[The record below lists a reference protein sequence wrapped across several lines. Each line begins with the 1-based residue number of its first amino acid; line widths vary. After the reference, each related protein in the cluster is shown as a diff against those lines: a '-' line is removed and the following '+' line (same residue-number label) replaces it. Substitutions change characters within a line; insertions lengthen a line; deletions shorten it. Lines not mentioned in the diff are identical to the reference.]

1 MDQTLALNLTQI
13 WDLPLN
19 QMLTVRMIQKPKRKT
34 KGKAKVVRKGKTF
47 TASVSKTMRRPRQ
60 SKRPRLNVD
69 DNDWRMWTMQNLK
82 SSSAFKNKGNQGRR
96 TVRYHDGDDD
106 RSLENV
112 LDFDDC
118 TL

>member
-1 MDQTLALNLTQI
+1 
-13 WDLPLN
+13 
-19 QMLTVRMIQKPKRKT
+19 
-34 KGKAKVVRKGKTF
+34 
-47 TASVSKTMRRPRQ
+47 MRRPRQ

-69 DNDWRMWTMQNLK
+69 DNDWEDVDYAK
-82 SSSAFKNKGNQGRR
+82 SKRVLRRSKIKTRNQGRR

>member
-1 MDQTLALNLTQI
+1 
-13 WDLPLN
+13 
-19 QMLTVRMIQKPKRKT
+19 
-34 KGKAKVVRKGKTF
+34 
-47 TASVSKTMRRPRQ
+47 
-60 SKRPRLNVD
+60 
-69 DNDWRMWTMQNLK
+69 MQNLK
-82 SSSAFKNKGNQGRR
+82 EFFDVQKIKTRNQGRR